1 MKPEKNP
8 EPVKGKKAE
17 IQFNIIAVMKNMEFE
32 RQNAFEFRN
41 PIRRNLFEGF

>member
-17 IQFNIIAVMKNMEFE
+17 NLIQHNGSYEEYGV
-32 RQNAFEFRN
+32 
-41 PIRRNLFEGF
+41 